1 MATLTIAPS
10 ARAATPPAC
19 GPDCGRPGHYLL
31 CNDSLDTNPQAGGP
45 FAVNSI
51 EWVCAAFTPPSAA
64 ALTLEGALVLFAP
77 TGGSSPTF
85 FEARVYPHPN
95 TNAPPPPPQYLPV
108 QSGGLAVPAVT
119 TPMFYSMPLTPQY
132 SVTGEF
138 RVCFL
143 AGLDDSDMG
152 FVYDSAITPGRN
164 FTNRGGWRDA
174 SALVTGDFVVRASVL
189 STELAPWATGGE
201 CAAGATD
208 AGVRDAAPGVDAA
221 PAADVGPRPD
231 AATGLDAAAGVDAV
245 ATPDAEPVADAAAPT
260 DGGVAPDGAVAPDA
274 AAGVPDAAVAAD
286 AAAVAP
292 DAAVAADAA
301 ASTDAGAMLPAPTIT
316 SVSPDRGNN
325 AQAVPLVITGTGFTA
340 GLRVRIGAVQLA
352 DPSLAGTTTI
362 EASVPPGLAAGTYDV
377 LVQNPDGQAAVRS
390 KAYTVVVGDPAV
402 ADGCTCVVAPTGG
415 RAAELSLVLLAGLV
429 IRGRRRRG

>member
-1 MATLTIAPS
+1 MATISVAPT

-108 QSGGLAVPAVT
+108 QSGGLAVPAAVT
-119 TPMFYSMPLTPQY
+119 PSFYSMPLTPQY

-189 STELAPWATGGE
+189 STELAPWSSGGE
-201 CAAGATD
+201 CATGPAD
-208 AGVRDAAPGVDAA
+208 AGVRDAAPRVDAA
-221 PAADVGPRPD
+221 PGADVSPSTD
-231 AATGLDAAAGVDAV
+231 AATGVDVVVGMDAAAGVDAT
-245 ATPDAEPVADAAAPT
+245 ASPDAELAVDAEAPA
-260 DGGVAPDGAVAPDA
+260 DGGVAADATASPADG
-274 AAGVPDAAVAAD
+274 AVAAD
-286 AAAVAP
+286 AAVSPA
-292 DAAVAADAA
+292 DGAVAADAA
-301 ASTDAGAMLPAPTIT
+301 ASTDAGTALPAPTIT
-316 SVSPDRGNN
+316 SVSPSQGNN
-325 AQAVPLVITGTGFTA
+325 AQAVPLVITGTGFAA

-377 LVQNPDGQAAVRS
+377 LVQNPDGQAAVRAR
-390 KAYTVVVGDPAV
+390 AYTVVVGDPSV
-402 ADGCTCVVAPTGG
+402 ADGCTCVVAPTGT
-415 RAAELSLVLLAGLV
+415 RTAELSLLLLAGLV
-429 IRGRRRRG
+429 MGARRRRG

>member
-1 MATLTIAPS
+1 MATLAVAPS

-31 CNDSLDTNPQAGGP
+31 CNDGLDANPQAGGP

-95 TNAPPPPPQYLPV
+95 TNPLPPQPQYLPV
-108 QSGGLAVPAVT
+108 QSGGLSVPAAV

-152 FVYDSAITPGRN
+152 FVYDAAITPGRN

-189 STELAPWATGGE
+189 STELAPWAPGGE
-201 CAAGATD
+201 CAAGPAD
-208 AGVRDAAPGVDAA
+208 AGVRDAAPSADAA
-221 PAADVGPRPD
+221 PAADARPSADATTGTD
-231 AATGLDAAAGVDAV
+231 AAPGADAVSADDAAAGVDAT
-245 ATPDAEPVADAAAPT
+245 ASLDAAPAVDAADPV
-260 DGGVAPDGAVAPDA
+260 DGGVAADARVGPVDA
-274 AAGVPDAAVAAD
+274 ATPGLDAAVGED
-286 AAAVAP
+286 AAP
-292 DAAVAADAA
+292 
-301 ASTDAGAMLPAPTIT
+301 STDAGTTLPPPTIS
-316 SVSPDRGNN
+316 SVSPSQGNSDR
-325 AQAVPLVITGTGFTA
+325 AVPLIITGTGFVS
-340 GLRVRIGAVQLA
+340 GLRVRVGAVQLA
-352 DPSLAGTTTI
+352 DPQLAGTTTI
-362 EASVPPGLAAGTYDV
+362 EASVPPGLVAGTYDV
-377 LVQNPDGQAAVRS
+377 LVQNPDGQAAVRAKS
-390 KAYTVVVGDPAV
+390 YTVVVGDPAV
-402 ADGCTCVVAPTGG
+402 SDGCTCLAAPAGA
-415 RAAELSLVLLAGLV
+415 RANALIALAGVVLLA
-429 IRGRRRRG
+429 RRRRR